1 MRARSRYLI
10 VLKGV
15 VLTGFILFA
24 CLPLVQMTLISFVA
38 TLPNPD
44 VAVGQI
50 TFRNYA
56 GIWNDPNLRSAF
68 ANSIAYVLINICIT
82 IPVAI
87 PAAYAFSRLSFVG
100 DRQLFLAFIAFRIT
114 PPVVLTLPIFQLF
127 SALGIVNS
135 VFGIALA
142 HCLFNLP
149 ISIWILQGFISTIP
163 KEMDE
168 TAFLD
173 GYSRPGFIWKFLL
186 PQIMPGIAVTG
197 FFCFM
202 FSWVEVVFARILTT
216 TNGKP
221 ISMAINALFGFRTDI
236 GLVMAVTVA
245 SMLPGAV
252 LLFAMRNHLSRGFRI
267 GQV

>member
-1 MRARSRYLI
+1 MKTAQRHFPAAKRI
-10 VLKGV
+10 VLAI
-15 VLTGFILFA
+15 FITFA
-24 CLPLVQMTLISFVA
+24 CLPLVQMTMISFVA
-38 TLPNPD
+38 TLPTPN
-44 VAVGQI
+44 AKVGSL
-50 TFRNYA
+50 TFSNYV
-56 GIWNDPNLRSAF
+56 GIWTDPNLRSAF
-68 ANSIAYVLINICIT
+68 LNSISYVLINICIT

-87 PAAYAFSRLSFVG
+87 PAAYAFSRMSFIG
-100 DRQLFLAFIAFRIT
+100 DKHLFLAFIAFRIT

-127 SALGIVNS
+127 SSLGIVNS

-149 ISIWILQGFISTIP
+149 ISIWILQGFISAIP

-173 GYSRPGFIWKFLL
+173 GYSRPRFIWKLL
-186 PQIMPGIAVTG
+186 IPQIASGITVTA

-221 ISMAINALFGFRTDI
+221 ISMAINALFGFQTDI

-245 SMLPGAV
+245 SVLPGAA
-252 LLFAMRNHLSRGFRI
+252 LLFAMRNHLSRGFKV
-267 GQV
+267 GSV